1 MKNPLSNTENV
12 KRKTNNANPIDAV
25 ILWVDGDDPEW
36 KARCEAARGGN
47 ALTRRDDIGGDL
59 RFRQMREIDWC
70 VAGINK
76 FASFFRRIYIVTDG
90 QDPHL
95 ENTVGKWFENPIP
108 IEIVDHT
115 VVFRGYEK
123 YLPTFQC
130 NSLETMIHRIP
141 GLSERFVYFND
152 DFVLTNYVKPEDWF
166 TEDGKVVEY
175 GKWMPNFMLDL
186 LHAIKPKKNGLKTV
200 GFKDIM
206 ENGAKLVGSN
216 KTLLMRH
223 TPHPVLKSLSERL
236 LEEYPDSVDI
246 NSRDKFRAPCQYNPQ
261 VAKHILAD
269 REGRLIIRSPKG
281 KTLFLKPFANRPYY
295 LRKHLKPYIS
305 GKELPPFMCI
315 NSLAEAD
322 PDDRK
327 VFLSFMNRVFLE
339 SD

>member
-1 MKNPLSNTENV
+1 MKTPTSH
-12 KRKTNNANPIDAV
+12 NAQQPTPDNPIDAV
-25 ILWVDGDDPEW
+25 ILWVDGDDPAW
-36 KARCEAARGGN
+36 KSRCDAARGGD
-47 ALTRRDDIGGDL
+47 ALTRRADIGGDL

-76 FASFFRRIYIVTDG
+76 FASFIRRIYIVTDG
-90 QDPHL
+90 QNPHL
-95 ENTVGKWFENPIP
+95 ENTVGKWFEHPIP
-108 IEIVDHT
+108 VEIVDHK
-115 VVFRGYEK
+115 VIFRDYEQ

-152 DFVLTNYVKPEDWF
+152 DFVLTNYVKPDDWF
-166 TEDGKVVEY
+166 SDDGGVVEY

-186 LHAIKPKKNGLKTV
+186 LHAIKPKKNGLKVV

-206 ENGAKLVGSN
+206 ENGARLVGSN

-236 LEEYPDSVDI
+236 LKEYPESVDI

-261 VAKHILAD
+261 VAKHILAH
-269 REGRLIIRSPKG
+269 REGKLTVRSPKG
-281 KTLFLKPFANRPYY
+281 KTLFLKPFANRPNY
-295 LRKHLKPYIS
+295 LRNHLKPYIA
-305 GKELPPFMCI
+305 GKSLPPFMCI

-327 VFLSFMNRVFLE
+327 AFLDFMHEVFPETKR
-339 SD
+339 

>member
-1 MKNPLSNTENV
+1 MLEITDILQSSKP
-12 KRKTNNANPIDAV
+12 KFDIDAV
-25 ILWVDGDDPEW
+25 ILWVDGDDPQW
-36 KARCEAARGGN
+36 KARCEVARNGN
-47 ALTRRDDIGGDL
+47 ELTRRDDIGGNL

-70 VAGINK
+70 VASINK
-76 FASFFRRIYIVTDG
+76 FAPWTRRIYIVTDG
-90 QDPHL
+90 QNPHL

-108 IEIVDHT
+108 MEIVDHK
-115 VVFRGYEK
+115 VIFRGYEQ
-123 YLPTFQC
+123 YLPQFQC

-141 GLSERFVYFND
+141 GISERFVYFND
-152 DFVLTNYVKPEDWF
+152 DFILSNHVKPEDWF
-166 TEDGKVVEY
+166 GDNGEIVEY

-236 LEEYPDSVDI
+236 LAEYPEAVDI
-246 NSRDKFRAPCQYNPQ
+246 NCRDKFRAPCQYNPQ
-261 VAKHILAD
+261 EAKHILAH
-269 REGRLIIRSPKG
+269 REGKLKVVSPKG

-295 LRKHLKPYIS
+295 LRNHLKPYLQ
-305 GKELPPFMCI
+305 GKPLPPFMCI

-327 VFLSFMNRVFLE
+327 VYIDFMNKLLIPNT
-339 SD
+339 